1 MKKLLVA
8 GLAIG
13 LGCAGTVDPVVAA
26 SLDVNFTPGTV
37 LEVSQVTDYMVL
49 SSCSRFGRVE
59 LLISSHP
66 AQAGLFSTRPGEN
79 PA

>member
-1 MKKLLVA
+1 MARLNISMPDELRA
-8 GLAIG
+8 YIEA
-13 LGCAGTVDPVVAA
+13 
-26 SLDVNFTPGTV
+26 
-37 LEVSQVTDYMVL
+37 
-49 SSCSRFGRVE
+49 SCSRFGRVE

>member
-1 MKKLLVA
+1 MIITNFLVGLPVMLLC
-8 GLAIG
+8 LA
-13 LGCAGTVDPVVAA
+13 LQA
-26 SLDVNFTPGTV
+26 F
-37 LEVSQVTDYMVL
+37 VTFWCVRYYIRH
-49 SSCSRFGRVE
+49 SCSRFGRVE

>member
-1 MKKLLVA
+1 MKTKE
-8 GLAIG
+8 GGSHEKEIFGSIG
-13 LGCAGTVDPVVAA
+13 NWIVGRRDG
-26 SLDVNFTPGTV
+26 G
-37 LEVSQVTDYMVL
+37 
-49 SSCSRFGRVE
+49 SCSRFGRVE